1 MPGVAILAALVNAGW
16 KRGGGGLIN
25 LHRDFREAVFAL
37 HFVSLLRMSEDCLSM
52 RGDWTGARNW
62 RDSAIKFQEKILSA

>member
-1 MPGVAILAALVNAGW
+1 MPGVAILAALVNTGW
-16 KRGGGGLIN
+16 KRGGLIN

-37 HFVSLLRMSEDCLSM
+37 HFVSLLRLSEDCLSM

-62 RDSAIKFQEKILSA
+62 RDSAIKLQDKILSA